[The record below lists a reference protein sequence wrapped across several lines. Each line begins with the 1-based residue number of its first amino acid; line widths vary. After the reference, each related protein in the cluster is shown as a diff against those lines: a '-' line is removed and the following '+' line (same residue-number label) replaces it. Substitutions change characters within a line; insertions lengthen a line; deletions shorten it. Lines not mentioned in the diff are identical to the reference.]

1 MKSLHAIKRDIAH
14 TVITAALQAI
24 ENAGFPCT
32 AADDGSYLV
41 AERYRFFPANGFWRS
56 LDSTLFGYGPRTL
69 IADARIGD
77 AVRHFTFV
85 PAVTETPAGRDS
97 GEILR
102 SPNTDHKGPDNSAE
116 SAGVPTS
123 SKLARATL

>member
-1 MKSLHAIKRDIAH
+1 MRSLHAIKREIAH
-14 TVITAALQAI
+14 TVIPAALQAI
-24 ENAGFPCT
+24 ENAGLPCT

-69 IADARIGD
+69 IADARIGG
-77 AVRHFTFV
+77 AIRHFTFV
-85 PAVTETPAGRDS
+85 PAVTETPVGKDS
-97 GEILR
+97 GGIIGPPN
-102 SPNTDHKGPDNSAE
+102 SPTDPDSSAE